1 MNQRFS
7 LFGIIDFS
15 LEKEPTE
22 WTHNSNSKV
31 TFLFFFYLMSNETFV
46 VNSV

>member
-15 LEKEPTE
+15 LEKEPTD

-31 TFLFFFYLMSNETFV
+31 TFFFVFDLMLNKTFV
-46 VNSV
+46 LNST

>member
-15 LEKEPTE
+15 LEKEPTD

-31 TFLFFFYLMSNETFV
+31 IYFFYLMLNETFV
-46 VNSV
+46 LNSA

>member
-15 LEKEPTE
+15 LEKEPTD

-31 TFLFFFYLMSNETFV
+31 TFFFYLMLDETFV
-46 VNSV
+46 LNSA